1 MADDGNFSNIDG
13 FNAAPRREH
22 PGLRAAVA
30 SALLGALAIAVWVA
44 CPYVGGVI
52 LVLAP

>member
-1 MADDGNFSNIDG
+1 MGQNNFLDING

-30 SALLGALAIAVWVA
+30 SALLAALAWAGWNIL
-44 CPYVGGVI
+44 PYVAAFI
-52 LVLAP
+52 LTVGP

>member
-1 MADDGNFSNIDG
+1 MADGNFSNIEG
-13 FNAAPRREH
+13 FNDGPRREH

-30 SALLGALAIAVWVA
+30 SALLGALVLAVWA
-44 CPYVGGVI
+44 AGPYVAGGI

>member
-1 MADDGNFSNIDG
+1 MVDGNFKNIDG
-13 FNAAPRREH
+13 FNAPRREH

-30 SALLGALAIAVWVA
+30 SALLGALVLAVWA
-44 CPYVGGVI
+44 AGPYVAGGI

>member
-1 MADDGNFSNIDG
+1 MADGNFSNIEG
-13 FNAAPRREH
+13 FNAGPRREH

-30 SALLGALAIAVWVA
+30 SALLGALAVAVWVA

>member
-1 MADDGNFSNIDG
+1 MADGNFRNIDG
-13 FNAAPRREH
+13 FNAPRREL

-30 SALLGALAIAVWVA
+30 SALLGALFLAVWAVG
-44 CPYVGGVI
+44 PYVAGGI